1 MNTLPMLALA
11 ALASG
16 YAVAIDR
23 LEGGFGTEATPT
35 IMAYAA
41 SSGAEQ
47 QFPDVTVNGNLAVDQ
62 PYCGGDDL
70 LAQTLAHDFAE
81 QVVER
86 RIGADGFVTELWAS
100 DVLGTWTVV
109 HQKEDGISCIIS
121 SGTGWASE
129 SQADDVFELVAF
141 SS

>member
-23 LEGGFGTEATPT
+23 LEGGFGTGATST

-41 SSGAEQ
+41 SSEFEQ
-47 QFPDVTVNGNLAVDQ
+47 QSPAVAVGGDLAVDQ
-62 PYCGGDDL
+62 PFCGGGDL

-86 RIGADGFVTELWAS
+86 RIGADGLVTELWAS

-109 HQKEDGISCIIS
+109 HQKEDGLSCIIS
-121 SGTGWASE
+121 SGTGWASD

-141 SS
+141 SG